1 MGDFKAGST
10 NAVVLAGMCTALA
23 VVLSMI
29 GLYMPLFSTIVFL
42 LIPLPIAYLGMRE
55 GIQWSVIV
63 TSGILILDSVFFG
76 IVSAAF
82 LCAIFGILGI
92 VMGIC
97 YKHKIAAWKALIA
110 GAVVVLIALVAEGLA
125 ALYVLGISS
134 PILGGEGF
142 TQMEQSMNEM
152 LPSFYSGEALTQ
164 AQERVD
170 VMMESIRKSIPF
182 AMVAASFFYSWA
194 SMTLGKMIF
203 QKMGIKDI
211 PMLPALERW
220 EMPRPVLYVYIAV
233 VVAGYFLKPQGM
245 MDYVLY
251 NVEVG
256 CVLIFWLQGLA
267 TLWWMPHKYPRVRPF
282 RVLIVLLSFFVG
294 LFQMMMVFLG
304 MADMAVNY
312 RKKGNYQ

>member
-220 EMPRPVLYVYIAV
+220 EAKTGSLCVHRCRRCRIFLEAAGHDGLCPLQCGSRLRPDLLAAGACDALVDAAQVSEGPSLPRADRS
-233 VVAGYFLKPQGM
+233 A
-245 MDYVLY
+245 
-251 NVEVG
+251 
-256 CVLIFWLQGLA
+256 
-267 TLWWMPHKYPRVRPF
+267 
-282 RVLIVLLSFFVG
+282 VLLRGTFPDDDG
-294 LFQMMMVFLG
+294 LPWNGGYGGQLP
-304 MADMAVNY
+304 
-312 RKKGNYQ
+312 

>member
-1 MGDFKAGST
+1 
-10 NAVVLAGMCTALA
+10 
-23 VVLSMI
+23 
-29 GLYMPLFSTIVFL
+29 
-42 LIPLPIAYLGMRE
+42 
-55 GIQWSVIV
+55 
-63 TSGILILDSVFFG
+63 
-76 IVSAAF
+76 
-82 LCAIFGILGI
+82 
-92 VMGIC
+92 
-97 YKHKIAAWKALIA
+97 
-110 GAVVVLIALVAEGLA
+110 
-125 ALYVLGISS
+125 
-134 PILGGEGF
+134 
-142 TQMEQSMNEM
+142 
-152 LPSFYSGEALTQ
+152 
-164 AQERVD
+164 
-170 VMMESIRKSIPF
+170 
-182 AMVAASFFYSWA
+182 
-194 SMTLGKMIF
+194 MTLGKMIF

-312 RKKGNYQ
+312 RKKRNYQ

>member
-125 ALYVLGISS
+125 ALDFRRGRFHAD
-134 PILGGEGF
+134 G
-142 TQMEQSMNEM
+142 
-152 LPSFYSGEALTQ
+152 A
-164 AQERVD
+164 VD
-170 VMMESIRKSIPF
+170 E
-182 AMVAASFFYSWA
+182 
-194 SMTLGKMIF
+194 
-203 QKMGIKDI
+203 
-211 PMLPALERW
+211 
-220 EMPRPVLYVYIAV
+220 
-233 VVAGYFLKPQGM
+233 
-245 MDYVLY
+245 
-251 NVEVG
+251 
-256 CVLIFWLQGLA
+256 
-267 TLWWMPHKYPRVRPF
+267 
-282 RVLIVLLSFFVG
+282 
-294 LFQMMMVFLG
+294 
-304 MADMAVNY
+304 
-312 RKKGNYQ
+312 

>member
-134 PILGGEGF
+134 PVLGGEGF

-152 LPSFYSGEALTQ
+152 LPSFYSGEALRQ

-312 RKKGNYQ
+312 RKKRNYQ

>member
-110 GAVVVLIALVAEGLA
+110 GAVVVLIALVAEGWQR
-125 ALYVLGISS
+125 SMS
-134 PILGGEGF
+134 WGF
-142 TQMEQSMNEM
+142 P
-152 LPSFYSGEALTQ
+152 LRF
-164 AQERVD
+164 
-170 VMMESIRKSIPF
+170 
-182 AMVAASFFYSWA
+182 
-194 SMTLGKMIF
+194 
-203 QKMGIKDI
+203 
-211 PMLPALERW
+211 
-220 EMPRPVLYVYIAV
+220 
-233 VVAGYFLKPQGM
+233 
-245 MDYVLY
+245 
-251 NVEVG
+251 
-256 CVLIFWLQGLA
+256 
-267 TLWWMPHKYPRVRPF
+267 
-282 RVLIVLLSFFVG
+282 
-294 LFQMMMVFLG
+294 
-304 MADMAVNY
+304 
-312 RKKGNYQ
+312 

>member
-152 LPSFYSGEALTQ
+152 LPSFYSG
-164 AQERVD
+164 
-170 VMMESIRKSIPF
+170 
-182 AMVAASFFYSWA
+182 
-194 SMTLGKMIF
+194 
-203 QKMGIKDI
+203 
-211 PMLPALERW
+211 
-220 EMPRPVLYVYIAV
+220 
-233 VVAGYFLKPQGM
+233 
-245 MDYVLY
+245 
-251 NVEVG
+251 
-256 CVLIFWLQGLA
+256 
-267 TLWWMPHKYPRVRPF
+267 
-282 RVLIVLLSFFVG
+282 
-294 LFQMMMVFLG
+294 
-304 MADMAVNY
+304 
-312 RKKGNYQ
+312 

>member
-170 VMMESIRKSIPF
+170 VMMEIHQEIHSLCHGGSVLLLF
-182 AMVAASFFYSWA
+182 
-194 SMTLGKMIF
+194 LGVHDAWQDDF
-203 QKMGIKDI
+203 PEDGHQGS

-312 RKKGNYQ
+312 RKKRNYQ

>member
-125 ALYVLGISS
+125 ALYVPVSYTHS
-134 PILGGEGF
+134 
-142 TQMEQSMNEM
+142 
-152 LPSFYSGEALTQ
+152 
-164 AQERVD
+164 D
-170 VMMESIRKSIPF
+170 
-182 AMVAASFFYSWA
+182 AA
-194 SMTLGKMIF
+194 
-203 QKMGIKDI
+203 D
-211 PMLPALERW
+211 
-220 EMPRPVLYVYIAV
+220 
-233 VVAGYFLKPQGM
+233 
-245 MDYVLY
+245 D
-251 NVEVG
+251 
-256 CVLIFWLQGLA
+256 
-267 TLWWMPHKYPRVRPF
+267 
-282 RVLIVLLSFFVG
+282 
-294 LFQMMMVFLG
+294 
-304 MADMAVNY
+304 
-312 RKKGNYQ
+312 

>member
-110 GAVVVLIALVAEGLA
+110 GAVVVLVSLIHIGRCGRVA
-125 ALYVLGISS
+125 
-134 PILGGEGF
+134 
-142 TQMEQSMNEM
+142 
-152 LPSFYSGEALTQ
+152 
-164 AQERVD
+164 
-170 VMMESIRKSIPF
+170 
-182 AMVAASFFYSWA
+182 
-194 SMTLGKMIF
+194 
-203 QKMGIKDI
+203 
-211 PMLPALERW
+211 
-220 EMPRPVLYVYIAV
+220 
-233 VVAGYFLKPQGM
+233 
-245 MDYVLY
+245 
-251 NVEVG
+251 
-256 CVLIFWLQGLA
+256 
-267 TLWWMPHKYPRVRPF
+267 
-282 RVLIVLLSFFVG
+282 
-294 LFQMMMVFLG
+294 
-304 MADMAVNY
+304 
-312 RKKGNYQ
+312 

>member
-110 GAVVVLIALVAEGLA
+110 GSALCPGDFLSDFRRGRFHADGAVDE
-125 ALYVLGISS
+125 
-134 PILGGEGF
+134 
-142 TQMEQSMNEM
+142 
-152 LPSFYSGEALTQ
+152 
-164 AQERVD
+164 
-170 VMMESIRKSIPF
+170 
-182 AMVAASFFYSWA
+182 
-194 SMTLGKMIF
+194 
-203 QKMGIKDI
+203 
-211 PMLPALERW
+211 
-220 EMPRPVLYVYIAV
+220 
-233 VVAGYFLKPQGM
+233 
-245 MDYVLY
+245 
-251 NVEVG
+251 
-256 CVLIFWLQGLA
+256 
-267 TLWWMPHKYPRVRPF
+267 
-282 RVLIVLLSFFVG
+282 
-294 LFQMMMVFLG
+294 
-304 MADMAVNY
+304 
-312 RKKGNYQ
+312 